1 MYLENIYII
10 YLFVSKLTF
19 QFKAWIVNYI
29 FGNVATFNI
38 LHYALKTLRI
48 YMKEFMPVNYYLET
62 LQLLIDCKHKTL

>member
-1 MYLENIYII
+1 MYLENIYIV
-10 YLFVSKLTF
+10 YVFGSKSTF

-38 LHYALKTLRI
+38 LDYTLKTLRI
-48 YMKEFMPVNYYLET
+48 YMKEFIPVNYYLEM